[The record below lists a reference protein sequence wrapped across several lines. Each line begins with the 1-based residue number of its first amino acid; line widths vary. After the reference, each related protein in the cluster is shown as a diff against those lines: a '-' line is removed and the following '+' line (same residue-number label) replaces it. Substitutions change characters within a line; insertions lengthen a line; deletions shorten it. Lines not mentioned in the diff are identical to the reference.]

1 MSMKKTLGGVFAA
14 FLLMILSMEVSGLL
28 ASGLVVIGVPG
39 GICNIVMGILY
50 LTITWFL
57 VKILVKKIFKSSP
70 EEMGMPKIS
79 IKARYILL
87 AVMLPLAVTATYLL
101 FVKGEFIS
109 SDMTG
114 AGIFSTV
121 TAGLFFTGIAAPF
134 VEEIIFR
141 GVMLHLLKKK
151 WNTAV
156 AVVAPSVLFGLIHI
170 MEIESP
176 TVSSMLLVAL
186 AGTLSGIM
194 FSLIAV
200 KSVSVWNS
208 GIVHAIWNII
218 IVGGGL
224 TISSAPAEG
233 SIVTYVLRSDSM
245 LLTGGQFGIESSLVA
260 LIGYLAVVFEILLS
274 MKRDHTAKE
283 VTA

>member
-1 MSMKKTLGGVFAA
+1 MSTKKTLGGVFAA
-14 FLLMILSMEVSGLL
+14 FLLMILSVEVSGLL
-28 ASGLVVIGVPG
+28 ASGLVVIGVPV

-50 LTITWFL
+50 LVITWFL
-57 VKILVKKIFKSSP
+57 VKILVKKLFKSRP

-79 IKARYILL
+79 IKFRYILL
-87 AVMLPLAVTATYLL
+87 SVILPLAVTASYLL

-121 TAGLFFTGIAAPF
+121 TAGLFYTGIAAPF

-141 GVMLHLLKKK
+141 GVMLNLLKKK

-156 AVVAPSVLFGLIHI
+156 AVIFPSVLFGLIHI

-176 TVSSMLLVAL
+176 TPSSMLLVAV

-200 KSVSVWNS
+200 KSGSVWNS

-224 TISSAPAEG
+224 TIAGAPAEG

-260 LIGYLAVVFEILLS
+260 LIGYLAVVSMILLS

>member
-1 MSMKKTLGGVFAA
+1 MSIKKTIGGVFAA

-28 ASGLVVIGVPG
+28 ASGLVVIGVSV

-50 LTITWFL
+50 LVITWFL
-57 VKILVKKIFKSSP
+57 VKILVKKLFKSSP
-70 EEMGMPKIS
+70 KEMGMPKVA
-79 IKARYILL
+79 IKRRYILL
-87 AVMLPLAVTATYLL
+87 AVILPLAVTASYLL

-156 AVVAPSVLFGLIHI
+156 AVIFPSVLFGLIHI
-170 MEIESP
+170 TEIESP
-176 TVSSMLLVAL
+176 TLSSMLLVAL

-194 FSLIAV
+194 FSLITV
-200 KSVSVWNS
+200 KSGSVWNS

-224 TISSAPAEG
+224 TIAGSPAEG

-260 LIGYLAVVFEILLS
+260 LIGYLAVVFMILLS

>member
-50 LTITWFL
+50 LTTTWFL

-87 AVMLPLAVTATYLL
+87 AVMLPLAVTAAYLL

-176 TVSSMLLVAL
+176 TVSSILLVAL

-200 KSVSVWNS
+200 KSGSVWNS

-218 IVGGGL
+218 VVGGGL

-260 LIGYLAVVFEILLS
+260 LIGYLAVVFVILLS

>member
-1 MSMKKTLGGVFAA
+1 MSIKKTIGGVFAA

-28 ASGLVVIGVPG
+28 ASGLVVIGVSV

-50 LTITWFL
+50 LAITWFL
-57 VKILVKKIFKSSP
+57 VKILVKKLFKSSP

-87 AVMLPLAVTATYLL
+87 AVILPLAVTASYLL

-156 AVVAPSVLFGLIHI
+156 AVIFPSVLFGLIHI
-170 MEIESP
+170 TEIESP
-176 TVSSMLLVAL
+176 TLSSMLLVAL

-200 KSVSVWNS
+200 KSGSVWNS

-218 IVGGGL
+218 VVGGGL
-224 TISSAPAEG
+224 TIAGSPAEG

-260 LIGYLAVVFEILLS
+260 LIGYLAVVSMILLS

>member
-1 MSMKKTLGGVFAA
+1 MSIKRTLGGDFAA
-14 FLLMILSMEVSGLL
+14 FLLMILSMELSGLL
-28 ASGLVVIGVPG
+28 ASGFVVIGVPV

-57 VKILVKKIFKSSP
+57 VKILVKKLFKSKP
-70 EEMGMPKIS
+70 EEMGMPKVA
-79 IKARYILL
+79 IKSRYILL
-87 AVMLPLAVTATYLL
+87 GVILPLAVIASYLL
-101 FVKGEFIS
+101 FVKGEFAS
-109 SDMTG
+109 SEMTG
-114 AGIFSTV
+114 DGIFSIV
-121 TAGLFFTGIAAPF
+121 TAGLFFSGLAAAF

-156 AVVAPSVLFGLIHI
+156 AVIAPSVLFGLIHI

-176 TVSSMLLVAL
+176 TPASMLLVAV

-200 KSVSVWNS
+200 KTGSVWNS

-218 IVGGGL
+218 IVGG
-224 TISSAPAEG
+224 SFFP
-233 SIVTYVLRSDSM
+233 
-245 LLTGGQFGIESSLVA
+245 
-260 LIGYLAVVFEILLS
+260 
-274 MKRDHTAKE
+274 
-283 VTA
+283 

>member
-1 MSMKKTLGGVFAA
+1 MSIKKTIGGVFAA
-14 FLLMILSMEVSGLL
+14 FLLMILSVELSGLL
-28 ASGLVVIGVPG
+28 ASGLVVMGVPVG
-39 GICNIVMGILY
+39 VCNIVMGSLY
-50 LTITWFL
+50 LAITWLL
-57 VKILVKKIFKSSP
+57 VKILIKKLFKSKP
-70 EEMGMPKIS
+70 EEMGMPKVS
-79 IKARYILL
+79 IKVRYILL
-87 AVMLPLAVTATYLL
+87 AVILPLAVTAAYLL
-101 FVKGEFIS
+101 FARGDFIS

-114 AGIFSTV
+114 EGIFSTV
-121 TAGLFFTGIAAPF
+121 TAGIFYTGLAAPF

-156 AVVAPSVLFGLIHI
+156 AVIAPSVLFGLIHI

-176 TVSSMLLVAL
+176 TPASMLLVAL

-194 FSLIAV
+194 FSLIAI
-200 KSVSVWNS
+200 KSGSVWNS

-224 TISSAPAEG
+224 TISSAPSEG

-260 LIGYLAVVFEILLS
+260 LIGYLAVVFMILLS
-274 MKRDHTAKE
+274 MKCDHTAKE

>member
-1 MSMKKTLGGVFAA
+1 MSTKKTLGGVFAA
-14 FLLMILSMEVSGLL
+14 FLLMILSVEVSGLL
-28 ASGLVVIGVPG
+28 ASGLVVIGVPV

-50 LTITWFL
+50 LAITWFL
-57 VKILVKKIFKSSP
+57 VKLLVKKLFKTQP
-70 EEMGMPKIS
+70 EEMGMPKVS
-79 IKARYILL
+79 IRLRYILL
-87 AVMLPLAVTATYLL
+87 AVILPLAVTASYLL

-114 AGIFSTV
+114 AGLFSTV
-121 TAGLFFTGIAAPF
+121 TAGLFYTGIAAPF

-141 GVMLHLLKKK
+141 GVMLNLLKKK

-156 AVVAPSVLFGLIHI
+156 AVIAPSVLFGLIHI
-170 MEIESP
+170 TEIESP
-176 TVSSMLLVAL
+176 TLSSMLLVTL
-186 AGTLSGIM
+186 AGTFSGIM

-200 KSVSVWNS
+200 KSGSIWNS

-218 IVGGGL
+218 VVGGGL

-260 LIGYLAVVFEILLS
+260 LIGYLAVVFMILLS

>member
-1 MSMKKTLGGVFAA
+1 MSVKKTIGGVFAA

-28 ASGLVVIGVPG
+28 ASGLVVIGVSV

-50 LTITWFL
+50 LAITWFL
-57 VKILVKKIFKSSP
+57 VRILVKKLFKSSP

-79 IKARYILL
+79 IKARYLVL
-87 AVMLPLAVTATYLL
+87 AVILPLAVTASYLL

-151 WNTAV
+151 WNTSV
-156 AVVAPSVLFGLIHI
+156 AVIFPSVLFGLIHI
-170 MEIESP
+170 TEIESP
-176 TVSSMLLVAL
+176 TLSSMLLVAL

-200 KSVSVWNS
+200 KSGSVWNS

-218 IVGGGL
+218 VVGGGL
-224 TISSAPAEG
+224 TIAGSPAEG
-233 SIVTYVLRSDSM
+233 SIVTYVLRSDSI

-260 LIGYLAVVFEILLS
+260 LIGYLAVVFMILLS
-274 MKRDHTAKE
+274 MKRDHSAKE